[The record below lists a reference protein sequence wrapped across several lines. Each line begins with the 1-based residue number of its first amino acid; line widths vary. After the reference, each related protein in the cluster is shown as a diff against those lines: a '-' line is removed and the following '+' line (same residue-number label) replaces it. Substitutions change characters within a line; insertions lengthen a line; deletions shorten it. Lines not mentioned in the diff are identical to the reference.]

1 MLFPKSTFVE
11 LVAIMVYG
19 FQITN
24 ASCPGGTYPVCS
36 GMGGNNLQFAT
47 SEGCS
52 SYNPYGFCCNAY
64 GSEYVRIALATSNA
78 DFLSS
83 RCMRVF

>member
-1 MLFPKSTFVE
+1 
-11 LVAIMVYG
+11 
-19 FQITN
+19 
-24 ASCPGGTYPVCS
+24 
-36 GMGGNNLQFAT
+36 MGGNNLQFAT